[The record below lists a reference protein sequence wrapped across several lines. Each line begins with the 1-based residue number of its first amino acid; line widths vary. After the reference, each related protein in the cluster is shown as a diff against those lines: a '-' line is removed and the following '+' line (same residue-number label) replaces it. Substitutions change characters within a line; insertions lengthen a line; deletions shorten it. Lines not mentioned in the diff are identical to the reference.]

1 MRTRVQSRVVTRCT
15 LPASASPLTT
25 PVISA
30 PLSSMTES
38 DPPGRAFVGQPAA
51 RQRIAD
57 HVFESL
63 AKAILSGDLKPGE
76 PVPTQR
82 ELALQLN
89 VSALVV
95 RQAIHRLEDLGL
107 VRVRQGSSTIVLD
120 PNDSRDIRLVQLRFE
135 LAEPGMALSIAA
147 WENQALFVVP
157 LLVLA
162 ERRITEDELA
172 RLHQLIDDLGESPTP
187 EAARRFRID
196 FWRQIAASTRNP
208 LFQQQVRWWSTLI
221 AELEQR
227 GRKAH
232 VPGLKLDP
240 NAHRRLLATLAAKKG
255 AAQAH
260 LEAIRPLLDW
270 MEASREGKPR

>member
-1 MRTRVQSRVVTRCT
+1 
-15 LPASASPLTT
+15 
-25 PVISA
+25 
-30 PLSSMTES
+30 MTES
-38 DPPGRAFVGQPAA
+38 DRPGRPFVGQPAA

-82 ELALQLN
+82 ELAQQLN

-162 ERRITEDELA
+162 ERRITDEEIA
-172 RLHQLIDDLGESPTP
+172 RLQKLIDDLGESPTP

-196 FWRQIAASTRNP
+196 FWRQIAAATRNP

-227 GRKAH
+227 GRAAH

-240 NAHRRLLATLAAKKG
+240 SAHRRLLAALAAKKG

-260 LEAIRPLLDW
+260 LDAIRPLLEW
-270 MEASREGKPR
+270 MEASREGKPG